1 MFALLSVVQH
11 YLNNNKRLFVAFID
25 LKTCFDSIFRN
36 ALWFKLHKSY
46 IKGKLLRVIYN
57 MYSHVKSCV
66 KYCNKFSDFLKY
78 AVGVRQGEVISPM
91 LVSLFLE
98 DLEMFLQG
106 NTNSGIFF

>member
-1 MFALLSVVQH
+1 
-11 YLNNNKRLFVAFID
+11 
-25 LKTCFDSIFRN
+25 
-36 ALWFKLHKSY
+36 
-46 IKGKLLRVIYN
+46 

-106 NTNSGIFF
+106 NTNSGILINDIVLIIVLFADDMAIFGKNRKTYKTI

>member
-36 ALWFKLHKSY
+36 ALWFKLHKSD
-46 IKGKLLRVIYN
+46 IRGKLLRVIYN

-106 NTNSGIFF
+106 NTN